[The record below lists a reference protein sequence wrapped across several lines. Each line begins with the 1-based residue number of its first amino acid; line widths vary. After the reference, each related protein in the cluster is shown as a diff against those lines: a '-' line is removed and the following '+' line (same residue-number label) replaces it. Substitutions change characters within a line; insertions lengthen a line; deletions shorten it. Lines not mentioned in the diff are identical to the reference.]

1 MLYTQTMID
10 PFHHIEMTQPHLRRG
25 VDGSLPWSIGHLAQS
40 RWPNLARR
48 MLALQCREPRW
59 SIGLSTSSSLTL
71 HVLLRDVAVGSPTG
85 HDCVICQ
92 DPIHGAEVR
101 APCGHYYG
109 IDCVTDLFQSATRDE
124 TLFPPRC
131 CRQNI
136 PFAQVQPH
144 LTQTLITTFQQ
155 KVAEFSTLKRVYC
168 SSPACSRFL
177 GPLSEG
183 FFASKSYTCPAPGCG
198 RRTCA
203 KCREQ
208 YSGDWTHV
216 CRPDADADQI
226 LELSRASGWARCPG
240 CSQMIEL
247 NMGCFHMTCRCRTE
261 FCYLCRAQWK
271 SCPCPQWDERR
282 LLAAAEERVDAQL
295 GVGLE
300 RGARRDVPAQR
311 AGPVPAP
318 VPANQAPVV
327 RLGAR
332 PVVPVRAPVPAHRPV
347 PPPVPARPLVPAPA
361 PARRPEPAPAPVR
374 FFVPP
379 PAPVPAQRP
388 VRPLASAPAPVPAQ
402 RPAPAQPLAPAR
414 LRAVETL
421 YPPSIPA
428 RTPTTSNST
437 GRPENT
443 TSTRPREGASH
454 RVESWRSTLPS
465 SVFAPTRTPT
475 NTTTASTS
483 TSTPCTVRPKSTH
496 NSDPMRQRLVHEMME
511 RLRVD
516 HDCDHTRWRYR
527 HGGGICQTCGHHL
540 PIYLYVSGRAV
551 VRASRG
557 LLTMSVFFSVARVVK
572 CWRASGAS
580 ITVCETRS
588 RQRFE
593 MEWHGAYAFR
603 SAPFLRACV
612 ILRENFRSPS

>member
-1 MLYTQTMID
+1 VCPPRALSRLY
-10 PFHHIEMTQPHLRRG
+10 
-25 VDGSLPWSIGHLAQS
+25 
-40 RWPNLARR
+40 
-48 MLALQCREPRW
+48 
-59 SIGLSTSSSLTL
+59 
-71 HVLLRDVAVGSPTG
+71 VLLSGVAVGSPTG

-92 DPIHGAEVR
+92 DPIRGAEIR

-144 LTQTLITTFQQ
+144 LSQTLVTTFQQ
-155 KVAEFSTLKRVYC
+155 KEVEFSTLKRVYC

-183 FFASKSYTCPAPGCG
+183 FFASKAYTCPAPGCG
-198 RRTCA
+198 KRTCT
-203 KCREQ
+203 KCREE
-208 YSGDWTHV
+208 YSDWTHA
-216 CRPDADADQI
+216 CRPDADANQV

-261 FCYLCRAQWK
+261 FCYLCRARWK
-271 SCPCPQWDERR
+271 SCRCPQWDERR

-295 GVGLE
+295 GVGQE

-311 AGPVPAP
+311 AGPVPVP
-318 VPANQAPVV
+318 VPANRAPVV
-327 RLGAR
+327 RPG
-332 PVVPVRAPVPAHRPV
+332 
-347 PPPVPARPLVPAPA
+347 ARPLVPAPA
-361 PARRPEPAPAPVR
+361 PVPAQRPVPAPAPVR
-374 FFVPP
+374 FLVPP

-388 VRPLASAPAPVPAQ
+388 VRPLVPAPMPVPAQ
-402 RPAPAQPLAPAR
+402 RPAPTRPLAPAR
-414 LRAVETL
+414 PPAVETL
-421 YPPSIPA
+421 YPQPTPA
-428 RTPTTSNST
+428 RTPTTSSST
-437 GRPENT
+437 GRQANIP
-443 TSTRPREGASH
+443 SWRQKEGTNH
-454 RVESWRSTLPS
+454 KVESWRSSLHAS
-465 SVFAPTRTPT
+465 AFTRTPT
-475 NTTTASTS
+475 NTATSASTS
-483 TSTPCTVRPKSTH
+483 ASASASTPPVVRPKSMH
-496 NSDPMRQRLVHEMME
+496 NPDPVRQHLVREMME

-527 HGGGICQTCGHHL
+527 SGGGICQTCGHHL

-551 VRASRG
+551 VRASWG
-557 LLTMSVFFSVARVVK
+557 WLLTTSVLFSVARVVK

-588 RQRFE
+588 RQRLKMGRRVGAELTYFDRRFCE
-593 MEWHGAYAFR
+593 GLRSLERNFLVTFVDDVQMME
-603 SAPFLRACV
+603 
-612 ILRENFRSPS
+612 